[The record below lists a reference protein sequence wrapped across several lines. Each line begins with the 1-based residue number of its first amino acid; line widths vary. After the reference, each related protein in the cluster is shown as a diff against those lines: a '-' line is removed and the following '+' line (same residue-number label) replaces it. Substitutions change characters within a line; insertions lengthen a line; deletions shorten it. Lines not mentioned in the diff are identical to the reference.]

1 MRAIQL
7 HQPGGPDQ
15 LRYQEVPTPRPGP
28 GEVLV
33 QLKAAAL
40 NHRDVWIR
48 LGRQMADRLP
58 LIPGSDGAGL
68 VAEVGAG
75 VTQLQVGSPVVV
87 NPSLD
92 WGDRE
97 DRPSPAFRILG
108 GPDPGTYAEY
118 IVIPAANVF
127 PKPSPLSF
135 EEAAAMPLASL
146 TAWRAVITRGQVR
159 PGERVVIL
167 GIGGGVATFALQI
180 ARQAGASV
188 IATSSSDMKLQ
199 RASELGA
206 DLAINYTSTDWAQL
220 VLDHTGGGADVVID
234 SVGKATWEQA
244 LRALRPGGRLVS
256 FGATT
261 GPTTEVNIRAI
272 FWNHIS
278 ILGTTMGSP
287 REFAAMLPLYDAGRV
302 KPVVDRVYS
311 LRDAAEAHRRMD
323 AAEQFGKLVLIP

>member
-1 MRAIQL
+1 MHAIRL
-7 HQPGGPDQ
+7 HQPGGPEQ
-15 LRYQEVPTPRPGP
+15 LRGEEVSTPRPGP

-33 QLKAAAL
+33 HLKAAAL

-58 LIPGSDGAGL
+58 LILGSDGAGL
-68 VAEVGAG
+68 VAEVGPG
-75 VTQLQVGSPVVV
+75 VSHLRSGQAVVI

-108 GPDPGTYAEY
+108 GPDPGTYAEFV
-118 IVIPAANVF
+118 VIPAANVF
-127 PKPSPLSF
+127 PKPSPLNF

-146 TAWRAVITRGQVR
+146 TAWRAVVTRGQVR
-159 PGERVVIL
+159 PGEQVVVL
-167 GIGGGVATFALQI
+167 GIGGGVATFVLQI

-188 IATSSSDMKLQ
+188 IATSSSDAKLL
-199 RASELGA
+199 RAKELGA
-206 DLAINYTSTDWAQL
+206 DLTINYTSTAWDEV
-220 VLDHTGGGADVVID
+220 VLKHTGGGADVIID
-234 SVGKATWEQA
+234 SVGKATWEKA

-261 GPTTEVNIRAI
+261 GPTTEVNVRTV
-272 FWNHIS
+272 FWNQLN

-287 REFAAMLPLYDAGRV
+287 REFSAMLSLYEAGRL
-302 KPVVDRVYS
+302 KPVVDRVFP

-323 AAEQFGKLVLIP
+323 AGEQFGKLVLVQ